1 MGSTDIREYELV
13 YIVQPDVDP
22 TAMSELQDR
31 LAQAITGQHGEI
43 LSTETWGKRNLA
55 YPIKKNVVGHYV
67 LQRFQMAPE
76 GTAELER
83 LLRFNENVMRY
94 LVMRGDE

>member
-1 MGSTDIREYELV
+1 
-13 YIVQPDVDP
+13 
-22 TAMSELQDR
+22 MSELQDR
-31 LAQAITGQHGEI
+31 IAQAVAGQQGVI
-43 LSTETWGKRNLA
+43 LSTEMWNKRNLA

>member
-1 MGSTDIREYELV
+1 MSSTDIREYQLV
-13 YIVQPDVDP
+13 YIVQPDVEP

-31 LAQAITGQHGEI
+31 IAQAVAGQQGVI
-43 LSTETWGKRNLA
+43 LSTEMWNKRNLA